1 VLVLQITAVTGDEHE
16 RFMRL
21 VAPRLH
27 RCERVPEVAFFCLEE
42 GGHGGNAYPGTK
54 SRRMQ
59 DLARGTRELQYERLA
74 IWDFDGSV
82 EAMNATL
89 TIDDAGR
96 INLPQALKEV
106 FGVKPGIQLRAEVTA
121 NRIEIVKDI
130 EVVKV
135 TSRSPSG
142 RLILAPTGVA
152 MNTAKAVRE
161 ERDELANRALR
172 R

>member
-1 VLVLQITAVTGDEHE
+1 
-16 RFMRL
+16 
-21 VAPRLH
+21 
-27 RCERVPEVAFFCLEE
+27 
-42 GGHGGNAYPGTK
+42 
-54 SRRMQ
+54 MQ

-142 RLILAPTGVA
+142 LLILAPTGVA